1 MRNNNEID
9 IKKPLNLSSYL
20 KLNNMR
26 VVMIQASQLNQFK
39 FNLTDRIKKYE
50 DKIIKKKKILDLAP
64 CEFVKKKKAN

>member
-39 FNLTDRIKKYE
+39 FNLIDRIKKYE
-50 DKIIKKKKILDLAP
+50 DKIIKKKK
-64 CEFVKKKKAN
+64 NS